1 MDDITMKAAAA
12 YSIEKDG
19 EIVNSEYF
27 QAEYDGQDLDIVGT
41 DGNQIVFGRMSR
53 EEIMD
58 MLAIPAARTSLV
70 HRLEDDYGVTMP
82 KTKHQSRRVHKKR
95 PTSSRRK
102 TKRRHRSTPRRTRSS
117 PRRKARSSPR
127 RKAKSSP
134 RRSPR
139 KTSTPKME
147 MQLTPGSPIITDTPV
162 MYK

>member
-1 MDDITMKAAAA
+1 MKAAAA

-19 EIVNSEYF
+19 EVVNSEYF

-41 DGNQIVFGRMSR
+41 DGNQIVFGRMSK

-70 HRLEDDYGVTMP
+70 HRLEDDYGVTIP
-82 KTKHQSRRVHKKR
+82 KTRRQSRRVHKKR

-102 TKRRHRSTPRRTRSS
+102 TKRRHRSTPRKTRSS
-117 PRRKARSSPR
+117 PRRKARY
-127 RKAKSSP
+127 SP

-147 MQLTPGSPIITDTPV
+147 MQLTPGSPIITDSPM
-162 MYK
+162 MYR

>member
-1 MDDITMKAAAA
+1 MSPYYKMDDITMKAAAA

-19 EIVNSEYF
+19 EVVNSEYF

-41 DGNQIVFGRMSR
+41 DGNQIVFGRMSK

-70 HRLEDDYGVTMP
+70 HRLEDDYGVTIP
-82 KTKHQSRRVHKKR
+82 KTRRQSRRVHKKR

-102 TKRRHRSTPRRTRSS
+102 TKRRHRSTPRKTRSS
-117 PRRKARSSPR
+117 PRRKARY
-127 RKAKSSP
+127 SP

-147 MQLTPGSPIITDTPV
+147 MQLTPGSPIITDTPI
-162 MYK
+162 MYR

>member
-19 EIVNSEYF
+19 EVVNSEYF

-41 DGNQIVFGRMSR
+41 DGNQIVFGRMSK

-70 HRLEDDYGVTMP
+70 HRLEDDYDIVMP
-82 KTKHQSRRVHKKR
+82 KTRRQSRRLR
-95 PTSSRRK
+95 
-102 TKRRHRSTPRRTRSS
+102 KRRPRST

-127 RKAKSSP
+127 KKASTSP
-134 RRSPR
+134 RTSPR
-139 KTSTPKME
+139 KQSSPKME
-147 MQLTPGSPIITDTPV
+147 MQLTPESPIITDTPV
-162 MYK
+162 MYR

>member
-1 MDDITMKAAAA
+1 MDDIRMKAAAA

-19 EIVNSEYF
+19 EVVNSEYF

-41 DGNQIVFGRMSR
+41 DGDQIVFRRMSK

-82 KTKHQSRRVHKKR
+82 KTRHQSRKVQKTSKSSKR
-95 PTSSRRK
+95 KSKRRSRSTHRRTSS
-102 TKRRHRSTPRRTRSS
+102 SS
-117 PRRKARSSPR
+117 QK
-127 RKAKSSP
+127 KKKSSP

-139 KTSTPKME
+139 KHTTPEME
-147 MQLTPGSPIITDTPV
+147 NLQLTPESPIITDTPM
-162 MYK
+162 MYR

>member
-1 MDDITMKAAAA
+1 MSPYYKMDDITMKAAAA

-19 EIVNSEYF
+19 EVVNSEYF

-41 DGNQIVFGRMSR
+41 DGNQIVFGRMSK

-70 HRLEDDYGVTMP
+70 HRLEDDYGVTIP
-82 KTKHQSRRVHKKR
+82 KTRRQSRRVHKKR

-102 TKRRHRSTPRRTRSS
+102 TKRRHRSTPRKTRSS
-117 PRRKARSSPR
+117 PRRKARY
-127 RKAKSSP
+127 SP

-147 MQLTPGSPIITDTPV
+147 MQLTPGSPIITDSPM
-162 MYK
+162 MYR